1 MIKYFFGDKPGK
13 GVVEDEHVDAW
24 GADLE
29 LALDVLLVGIASGR
43 GNEDLTLIQWCVLCL
58 LEDHAEGDALGVGG
72 EDPADGEACL
82 GHGDGDEAVGTRPHE
97 QLPVAFPEV
106 GDLFHCEG

>member
-1 MIKYFFGDKPGK
+1 MIKYFLRDKPGK
-13 GVVEDEHVDAW
+13 GVVEDEHVDTR

-29 LALDVLLVGIASGR
+29 LALDVLLVGIASGG
-43 GNEDLTLIQWCVLCL
+43 GNENLTLIQWRVLRL
-58 LEDHAEGDALGVGG
+58 PEDHAEGDTFGVGG
-72 EDPADGEACL
+72 EDPADGEAGF
-82 GHGDGDEAVGTRPHE
+82 GHGDGDEAVGAGPHE